1 MKKIYKYK
9 NSVITVDITDL
20 NLEVMKNKTEIFLK
34 KVVKEKSHG
43 NISASRNNEKE

>member
-1 MKKIYKYK
+1 MNKIYNYK
-9 NSVITVDITDL
+9 NCVITIDITDL

-43 NISASRNNEKE
+43 NISTSRNNGKE

>member
-1 MKKIYKYK
+1 MKKIYNYR

-34 KVVKEKSHG
+34 KVVKEKSYG
-43 NISASRNNEKE
+43 NIGASRNNGKE